1 VGFQVSLSDEATEPL
16 DFFYLLLFI
25 ITFIYSAINVY
36 FYMLFMITF
45 VY

>member
-16 DFFYLLLFI
+16 DFFYLLFI